1 MTQTPMKKM
10 PLFVMLFTLAGCVSI
25 IGTSKLSY
33 TPEVRRQSSASDISF
48 HDLLTAI
55 GGVGN
60 VDRAAYPDS
69 KERALVRVEVIS
81 PNGDQKIGSERW
93 TIRHDDNATVVYQ
106 VILFSD
112 EDGST
117 DFDVSKAQ

>member
-1 MTQTPMKKM
+1 MII
-10 PLFVMLFTLAGCVSI
+10 TLAGCVSI

-33 TPEVRRQSSASDISF
+33 TPEVRRQSSASDTSF

-81 PNGDQKIGSERW
+81 PCGDQKIGSERW
-93 TIRHDDNATVVYQ
+93 TIQHDANQTAVYQ
-106 VILFSD
+106 VILVSD
-112 EDGST
+112 EDGAT
-117 DFDVSKAQ
+117 DFDVTKAQ